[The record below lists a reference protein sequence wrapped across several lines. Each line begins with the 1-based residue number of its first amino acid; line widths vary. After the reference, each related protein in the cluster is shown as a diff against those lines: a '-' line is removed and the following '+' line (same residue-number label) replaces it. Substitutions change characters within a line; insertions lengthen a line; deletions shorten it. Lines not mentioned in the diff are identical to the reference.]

1 MKERG
6 PEDMGRPF
14 FELLDGRI
22 YVCIFCKAH
31 LAKHDEIVSKQFH
44 SKSGKAYLFN
54 AVVNVCTG
62 PSEERMMT
70 TGLHLVC
77 DVFCTGCL
85 YPVGWK
91 YELAHEKSQKY
102 KEGKVILER
111 AKILDVDSEDLRAG
125 IDEPGR
131 DSDSDTY

>member
-1 MKERG
+1 
-6 PEDMGRPF
+6 MGRPF
-14 FELLDGRI
+14 FELLDGRV
-22 YVCIFCKAH
+22 YVCIFCKTH
-31 LAKHDEIVSKQFH
+31 LARHDEIVSKQFH

-54 AVVNVCTG
+54 TVVNYSCG

-77 DVFCTGCL
+77 DVFCIGCM

-91 YELAHEKSQKY
+91 YELAHETSQKY

-111 AKILDVDSEDLRAG
+111 AKVLDVDSEDSKNDP
-125 IDEPGR
+125 DERCR
-131 DSDSDTY
+131 DSDSDAY